1 MPFHRPVLR
10 LCALLCLPLGLG
22 ACKPSTPEPAPAAAA
37 PPATATAAPAAAEV
51 APAPATLAPDSA
63 PIAEV
68 KASMD
73 RFLAAG
79 SFHASMHMQGAQ
91 TMTTEMDFVAP
102 DRYRMQMP
110 GGTQVII
117 GDTLYLQA
125 EGKVR
130 EVPLPAGT
138 VGQWRDPLQLQQNKA
153 DLSVEALGSE
163 IIDGRAAR
171 KYLVRNTLPA
181 TNEFT
186 YWVGEDGLPLQLL
199 HRGQA
204 QGKPY
209 SMTLR
214 YSRFDDPSI
223 AIDAPR

>member
-1 MPFHRPVLR
+1 MPIFLPALR
-10 LCALLCLPLGLG
+10 RSALLCLALGLS
-22 ACKPSTPEPAPAAAA
+22 ACKPSAPEPAPAAA
-37 PPATATAAPAAAEV
+37 TPAAATPPVAEQV
-51 APAPATLAPDSA
+51 APAPAPAADTG

-73 RFLAAG
+73 RFLAAS
-79 SFHASMHMQGAQ
+79 SFHATLHMEGAQ

-110 GGTQVII
+110 GGAQVII

-130 EVPLPAGT
+130 QVPLPAGT

-171 KYLVRNTLPA
+171 KYRVRNTLPA

-186 YWVGEDGLPLQLL
+186 YWIGEDGLPLQLL
-199 HRGQA
+199 HSGQA
-204 QGKPY
+204 QGAPY

-214 YSRFDDPSI
+214 YSRFGDPSI
-223 AIDAPR
+223 AIEAPR